1 MQFQKVHLD
10 TVDSTNRWLW
20 QNGSGMMVVV
30 ADYQTAG
37 RGQGSHSWESAQ
49 GQNLLFSVMVHP
61 VWLKP
66 SCQFL
71 LSEVWALA
79 LRDVLSVNA
88 DGIGTFSV
96 KWPNDIYW
104 EDRKISGTL
113 IETRLSAGVLKDVV
127 IGTGINVNQEEFF
140 SDAPNPVSL
149 FQILGKR
156 CPVSLDAMLDQILRK
171 FSEYYCQLE
180 AGDSPTIERHYHQSL
195 YRRDGYYWYEDAN
208 GRFEAEV
215 VGVAPS
221 GVLTLRDRQD
231 NVRHYEQREVRFVL

>member
-37 RGQGSHSWESAQ
+37 RGQGSHSWESTQ

-88 DGIGTFSV
+88 DGIGTF
-96 KWPNDIYW
+96 
-104 EDRKISGTL
+104 
-113 IETRLSAGVLKDVV
+113 
-127 IGTGINVNQEEFF
+127 
-140 SDAPNPVSL
+140 
-149 FQILGKR
+149 
-156 CPVSLDAMLDQILRK
+156 
-171 FSEYYCQLE
+171 
-180 AGDSPTIERHYHQSL
+180 
-195 YRRDGYYWYEDAN
+195 
-208 GRFEAEV
+208 
-215 VGVAPS
+215 
-221 GVLTLRDRQD
+221 
-231 NVRHYEQREVRFVL
+231 